1 MDAAVGAA
9 FKGDAP
15 AASQAVVLPDRRE
28 LALVAVER
36 TRMPM
41 VVSDARQP
49 DCPIVLANHAFLALT
64 GYSAEEVIGRNC
76 RFLQGPDTDPS
87 DVEAIRQGL
96 KAGTEDIEVELLNYR
111 KDGSAFWNQ
120 LAISPVT
127 DEMGEVI
134 YYFASQKDVS
144 ARRRAEQMEA
154 TERLLLMEVDHR
166 AMNALA
172 LVQSFVSLSKADT
185 AIGYATAVRERVET
199 LARAHRLLGE
209 AGWLGVDLGRLLAAE
224 TPEEHKGCVGAGG
237 ASIQLPTPLV
247 QPMALVLHEL
257 MTNATRHGSLRH
269 LNGAV
274 EVEWLRL
281 SQSLLMKWRETGA
294 HEVAEPTEAGVGIR
308 LLEGVVTRQ
317 LGGDVKWS
325 WPCSGLYL
333 ELEVPMEAAD

>member
-1 MDAAVGAA
+1 MDAVVGAA

-49 DCPIVLANHAFLALT
+49 DCPIVLANRAFLALT

-96 KAGTEDIEVELLNYR
+96 RAGTEDLEVELLNYR

-120 LAISPVT
+120 LAISPVI

-134 YYFASQKDVS
+134 YYFASQKDVT

-154 TERLLLMEVDHR
+154 TERLLLREVDHR

-172 LVQSFVSLSKADT
+172 LVQSFVNLSKADT
-185 AIGYATAVRERVET
+185 ATGYATAIRERVET

-209 AGWLGVDLGRLLAAE
+209 AGWSGVDLACLLAAE
-224 TPEEHKGCVGAGG
+224 TPEEIRECVGANGTP
-237 ASIQLPTPLV
+237 IQLPTPLV
-247 QPMALVLHEL
+247 QPIALVLHEL
-257 MTNATRHGSLRH
+257 MTNARRHGSLRDPS
-269 LNGAV
+269 GTV
-274 EVEWLRL
+274 GVEWVLQ
-281 SQSLLMKWRETGA
+281 SQSLLIRWRETGA
-294 HEVAEPTEAGVGIR
+294 HDVAEPTQAGVGIR
-308 LLEGVVTRQ
+308 MLEGVVTRQ
-317 LGGDVKWS
+317 LGGAVKWS
-325 WPCSGLYL
+325 WPSSGVCV
-333 ELEVPMEAAD
+333 ELEVPLETAE